1 LYIAKGDPN
10 GEIYEPRFTYHGFQ
24 YVQVEGLKVW
34 QSECRIF
41 WALVLSSATP
51 KAGTFET
58 DNAFVNQLYHNI
70 VWTQQSNYLE
80 VPTDCP
86 QRDERLGWT
95 GDAQAYVKS
104 ATLNNDI
111 AAFGTKWVVD
121 LNDAQLR
128 QRSLSRCT
136 RQPRRYASPIP
147 TRRAGWK
154 RGLFIRTKFSAPTAT
169 PESSKRTGPR

>member
-1 LYIAKGDPN
+1 MQDILGI
-10 GEIYEPRFTYHGFQ
+10 
-24 YVQVEGLKVW
+24 
-34 QSECRIF
+34 
-41 WALVLSSATP
+41 VLSSATP

-70 VWTQQSNYLE
+70 IWTQQSNYLE

-121 LNDAQLR
+121 LNDAQLVNGAYPVYAPA
-128 QRSLSRCT
+128 LRCASQTRT
-136 RQPRRYASPIP
+136 RQD
-147 TRRAGWK
+147 GWK
-154 RGLFIRTKFSAPTAT
+154 RVSFIRTKFSGRTAI
-169 PESSKRTGPR
+169 PKSSKHTGPK